1 MFTRSQKRIVKDAV
15 QEEFKKWRKANGKDA
30 SPDSFIQFDLASGK
44 VYLDHKKAMDEGYY
58 AHLRTQAR
66 SIMASWGGHIVIP
79 AGSGSRPVTFSV
91 KKTDRPVRMQ
101 RQYEIDGVYY
111 DVEEIKRRPDLL
123 IKIIEEMKKHVI
135 GKAYR
140 LGEFLDANAKL
151 SRASSLLSTV
161 SGDAVKG
168 FDRVIDILKK
178 AS

>member
-79 AGSGSRPVTFSV
+79 AGSGVKPIAIDMRKPARPM
-91 KKTDRPVRMQ
+91 RMQ
-101 RQYEIDGVYY
+101 AQYEIGGTYY
-111 DVEEIKRRPDLL
+111 AVEEIKKNPELL
-123 IKIIEEMKKHVI
+123 IAIIEEMKTHVI